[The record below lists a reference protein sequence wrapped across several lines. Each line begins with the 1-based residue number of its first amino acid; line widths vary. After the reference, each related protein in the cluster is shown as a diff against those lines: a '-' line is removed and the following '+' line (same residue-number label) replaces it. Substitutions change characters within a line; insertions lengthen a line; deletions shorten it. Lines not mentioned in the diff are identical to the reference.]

1 MTATLD
7 VDLDTPPAVRQPPRW
22 RARLPWLLF
31 GTTLAALVPV
41 LVVRLPAP
49 APAAPVEPGAPP
61 TSRAIDYGGDGY
73 TEGPHVLRDAD
84 EAITAVVLVVES
96 WGDRP
101 ATCRLVVDGHEVV
114 DQGRDGHVAVC
125 AWAAG

>member
-7 VDLDTPPAVRQPPRW
+7 VDLDAPPVVRQPPRW

-31 GTTLAALVPV
+31 GAALAV
-41 LVVRLPAP
+41 LVLTLVARLPAP
-49 APAAPVEPGAPP
+49 VTAAPAEPEAPP

-73 TEGPHVLRDAD
+73 TKGPYVLRDAD
-84 EAITAVVLVVES
+84 EAIVAVVLVVEP
-96 WGDRP
+96 WGDQP

-114 DQGRDGHVAVC
+114 DEGRDGHVAVC
-125 AWAAG
+125 AWTP